1 MRLSRF
7 IAWRYLFAKKSHNVI
22 NIISI
27 ISAAGI
33 AIGSAALV
41 IILSIYNG
49 FDSIVRDLSD
59 SHTADVLVSPAS
71 GKVFAYD
78 ARFDFL
84 DANPRVRA
92 RCGVLEENVF
102 AQYGERNKVVT
113 ARGVDSLYEEVTGL
127 RDFVVDGAFELSY
140 GDLNQV
146 VLGRTVALEL
156 GVRTSFLQPLTVW
169 FPSRTQAVDLLN
181 PLASLRQEKLHP
193 VGIVALE
200 QHFDQTYMFMPL
212 SALRTLLEYDDEVSG
227 VELYL
232 APAGLNRK
240 GLASKAFLAELQATL
255 GDGFVVRDRQQQN
268 TMLYKLLKYEKIAI
282 YLILLFIMLIISF
295 NIYGS
300 LSMLIIEK
308 RDDIATLRAMGA
320 DDTLVEQIFVRE
332 GWLISL
338 LGIAVGVLAGLGVC
352 WVQQHFGLVK
362 MPGHFVV
369 DAYPVVVQAA
379 DVLIIV
385 AGVALIGWLISFLTR
400 EIVLSLHSH
409 EAKREDHSGSHF
421 GRV

>member
-33 AIGSAALV
+33 AIGCAALV

-49 FDSIVRDLSD
+49 FDSIVRTLND
-59 SHTADVLVSPAS
+59 SYTADVLVTPAS

-84 DANPRVRA
+84 DTDPRVRA

-113 ARGVDSLYEEVTGL
+113 ARGVDSLYEATTRL
-127 RDFVVDGAFELSY
+127 CDFLVEGSFNLSY

-169 FPSRTQAVDLLN
+169 FPSRTQQVDLLN
-181 PLASLRQEKLHP
+181 PLSSLRQEKLHP
-193 VGIVALE
+193 AGIVALE
-200 QHFDQTYMFMPL
+200 QNFDQKYLFMPL
-212 SALRTLLEYDDEVSG
+212 AALQELLEYDDEVSG
-227 VELYL
+227 VEIYL
-232 APAGLNRK
+232 APGGLNRK
-240 GLASKAFLAELQATL
+240 GLASKSFLTELQEKL
-255 GDGFVVRDRQQQN
+255 GDAFVVRDRQQQN
-268 TMLYKLLKYEKIAI
+268 TMLYRLLKYEKIAI

-320 DDTLVEQIFVRE
+320 DDALVERIFVRE

-338 LGIAVGVLAGLGVC
+338 LGIAVGVLAGLAVC
-352 WVQQHFGLVK
+352 WAQQRFGLVK
-362 MPGHFVV
+362 MPGNFVV
-369 DAYPVVVQAA
+369 DAYPVVIQAS
-379 DVLIIV
+379 DILIII
-385 AGVALIGWLISFLTR
+385 AGVALIGWFISFLTR
-400 EIVLSLHSH
+400 RLSAS
-409 EAKREDHSGSHF
+409 
-421 GRV
+421 V